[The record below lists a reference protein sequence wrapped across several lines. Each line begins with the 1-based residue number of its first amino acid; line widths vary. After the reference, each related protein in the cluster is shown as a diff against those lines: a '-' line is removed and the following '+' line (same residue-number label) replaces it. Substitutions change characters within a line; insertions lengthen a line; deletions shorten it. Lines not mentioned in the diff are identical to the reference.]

1 MTLLKSLNRHLLLT
15 VAVSVII
22 VASGHLVFYVLGQL

>member
-1 MTLLKSLNRHLLLT
+1 MTLLKSLNRHLLLN